1 MTGHLAETVAMLIE
15 RGVVPLAYGVQDGD
29 KSLG

>member
-1 MTGHLAETVAMLIE
+1 MAMLIE
-15 RGVVPLAYGVQDGD
+15 RGVVPLFYGVQDGD

>member
-1 MTGHLAETVAMLIE
+1 MLIE
-15 RGVVPLAYGVQDGD
+15 RGVVPLFYGVQDGD